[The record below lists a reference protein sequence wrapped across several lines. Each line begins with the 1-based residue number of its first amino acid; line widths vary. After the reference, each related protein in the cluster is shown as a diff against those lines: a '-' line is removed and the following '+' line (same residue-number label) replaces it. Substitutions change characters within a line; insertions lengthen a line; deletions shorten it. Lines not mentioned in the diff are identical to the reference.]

1 MDINMVKSE
10 GFAKDIEVANNFG
23 IVVLHCWSDGAI
35 LIMECDEAIP
45 TQDDRLSATGYVFLN
60 AQPDEK
66 GPLVF
71 EGTRYST
78 LEIEDFVL
86 WDNTAAVEKKYHM
99 MLELARKAED

>member
-1 MDINMVKSE
+1 MVKSE

-45 TQDDRLSATGYVFLN
+45 TPDERLSATGYVFLN
-60 AQPDEK
+60 AQPDET

-71 EGTRYST
+71 DGKHYSI
-78 LEIEDFVL
+78 LEIEDSVR
-86 WDNTAAVEKKYHM
+86 WDNAAAVERKYNR
-99 MLELARKAED
+99 MLELARKADE